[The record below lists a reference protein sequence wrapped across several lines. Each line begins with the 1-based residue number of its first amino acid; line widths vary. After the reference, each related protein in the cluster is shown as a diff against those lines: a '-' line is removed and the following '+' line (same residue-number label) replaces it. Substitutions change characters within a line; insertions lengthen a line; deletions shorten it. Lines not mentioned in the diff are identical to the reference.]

1 MTTSSE
7 TSTDRSPSTTRATF
21 QPWQFYI
28 LLSMLGAT
36 AAVVVARQTYPVALL
51 ALSAAVVCA
60 GLVGI
65 AFHKALAG
73 FFGSGPR
80 VPVAKT
86 DRARAVLERDK
97 ALVLRS
103 IKELE
108 FDRNMGKVSEADFQ
122 EIGGRLRARALALM
136 HDLERTDRP
145 TPLEKP
151 PARRPPAADVADKCQ
166 NCGTRNDPDAKFC
179 KQCGQKLG
187 QSSR

>member
-7 TSTDRSPSTTRATF
+7 TSTDRSPSTTRSTF

-36 AAVVVARQTYPVALL
+36 AAVVVARQTHPVALL

-65 AFHKALAG
+65 AFHKALLG
-73 FFGSGPR
+73 FFGSGSRAPAVR
-80 VPVAKT
+80 T
-86 DRARAVLERDK
+86 DRARAVLEREK

-108 FDRNMGKVSEADFQ
+108 FDHNMGKVSEADFQ

-136 HDLERTDRP
+136 QDLERVDRP
-145 TPLEKP
+145 GPVKT
-151 PARRPPAADVADKCQ
+151 PARPTAAEAAADKCEK
-166 NCGTRNDPDAKFC
+166 CGTRNDPDAKFC
-179 KQCGQKLG
+179 KQCGRKLERSG
-187 QSSR
+187 R